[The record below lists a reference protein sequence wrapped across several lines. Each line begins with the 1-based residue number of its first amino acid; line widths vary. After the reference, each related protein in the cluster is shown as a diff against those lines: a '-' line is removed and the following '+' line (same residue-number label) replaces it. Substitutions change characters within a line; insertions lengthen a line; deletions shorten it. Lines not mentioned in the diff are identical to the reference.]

1 MRKLLTLKGGT
12 TMKDIERSKRL
23 RTFIELDEVCQNIE
37 PRHFFVLRIFGIPIA
52 RFNQVERDVVTE
64 EEDD

>member
-1 MRKLLTLKGGT
+1 
-12 TMKDIERSKRL
+12 MKDIKRSKRL

-52 RFNQVERDVVTE
+52 RFNQVERDVETE